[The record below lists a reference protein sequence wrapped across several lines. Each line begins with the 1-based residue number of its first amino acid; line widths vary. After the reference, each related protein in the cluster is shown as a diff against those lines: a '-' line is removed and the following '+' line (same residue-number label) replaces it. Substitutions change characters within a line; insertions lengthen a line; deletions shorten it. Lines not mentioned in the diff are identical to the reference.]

1 MQMIRNMDIEQLITK
16 ISSNFKISTGTFLGA
31 LALEI
36 VEADKV
42 FSKLTNIEDIKHILH
57 TLIQNR
63 KSSNLE
69 GFDLSVLK
77 KYSFVQSRILS
88 CPQID
93 EHAVFM
99 ACLKLLGEYE
109 LANLYKP
116 TLKGILQNKLHR
128 LSNATSSGQ
137 FIGRTAEVAE
147 IKRILSRNERNN
159 VIITGEAGV
168 GKTTLASNLKYNFKN
183 TEIIQIYPN
192 SDFLDQIVDVLS
204 DLKTK
209 KVIFFLDEIFSFQI
223 NDIKYLL
230 DSVQII
236 GTANER
242 TYKAFESKNIDI
254 ASKFETIKLS
264 EPGKED
270 LKMILAKYLQKQ
282 TNIFEI
288 TFDEE
293 LIDRI
298 VELSQKYTPHPAFP
312 AKAISLIDESIAYAR
327 EVGENQLNENM
338 LNIIISQR
346 TNIPLESLAGFAKK
360 DLGNIEERLSNNIKG
375 QEIAVSKV
383 AATIKR
389 SMAGFKKLNK
399 PIGSFLFV
407 GPSGVGKTELAK
419 SVAETIFG
427 SPDSMIRLD
436 MSEFSEAHTVQ
447 KLIGSPPGYIGFEEG
462 GQLTNPI
469 KEKPYSLVLLDEIE
483 KGHPKVYDMFL
494 QVLDDGRLTDGQGEK
509 VDFTNSI
516 IIATSNAG
524 IEDILDL
531 LQEGKDMDEIDKEI
545 KLILEDY
552 FRIEFINRFDS
563 IVIFNALNEKALF
576 DIAQKQIEKLK
587 YQLKKQ
593 NILLEIPDSF
603 VRSLVKESQDPK
615 FGARGLLRLI
625 QDKIENKLAEAVVSE
640 DLKAGQKFSF
650 PEVEIR
656 KEIKVNYDFLEI

>member
-1 MQMIRNMDIEQLITK
+1 MNIKLLLDK
-16 ISSNFKISTGTFLGA
+16 ISANHKVSTGAFLAA

-36 VEADKV
+36 VEQDKL
-42 FSKLTNIEDIKHILH
+42 FSKLTNIEDTKQILR
-57 TLIQNR
+57 TIIQAR
-63 KSSNLE
+63 SSNNLE
-69 GFDLSVLK
+69 NFDLLVLK

-88 CPQID
+88 CPEID

-99 ACLKLLGEYE
+99 ACLKLLAEYN
-109 LANLYKP
+109 LADVYKL
-116 TLKGILQNKLHR
+116 TLKSILQNKLHR
-128 LSNATSSGQ
+128 LSKASPHGQ
-137 FIGRTAEVAE
+137 FIGRTAELSE

-159 VIITGEAGV
+159 VIIVGEAGV

-183 TEIIQIYPN
+183 TEIIQIFPN
-192 SDFLDQIVDVLS
+192 SDFLDQIVDVLA
-204 DLKTK
+204 DLKSK
-209 KVIFFLDEIFSFQI
+209 KAIFFLDEIFSFQL
-223 NDIKYLL
+223 NDIKYLI
-230 DSVQII
+230 DSIQII

-254 ASKFETIKLS
+254 ASKFEAIKLS
-264 EPGKED
+264 EPGEDD
-270 LKMILAKYLQKQ
+270 LKMILSKYLKNQ
-282 TNIFEI
+282 TKL
-288 TFDEE
+288 FDISFHEN
-293 LIDRI
+293 LISRI
-298 VELSQKYTPHPAFP
+298 IELSQKYIPHPAFP
-312 AKAISLIDESIAYAR
+312 AKAISLIDEIIAYAK
-327 EVGENQLNENM
+327 EAGENSLSEDM
-338 LNIIISQR
+338 LNVIVSQR
-346 TNIPLESLAGFAKK
+346 TNIPIESLAGFAKK
-360 DLGNIEERLSNNIKG
+360 DLGGIEEKLSNNIKG

-389 SMAGFKKLNK
+389 SMAGFKKPNK

-427 SPDSMIRLD
+427 SQDSMIRLD
-436 MSEFSEAHTVQ
+436 MSEFSEAPTVQ

-469 KEKPYSLVLLDEIE
+469 KEKPYTLVLLDEIE

-531 LQEGKDMDEIDKEI
+531 LAEGKSREEIDKEI

-563 IVIFNALNEKALF
+563 IVIFNALDKKALF
-576 DIAQKQIEKLK
+576 DIAQKQIAKLK

-603 VRSLVKESQDPK
+603 VHSLVKESQDPK

-625 QDKIENKLAEAVVSE
+625 QDKIENKLAEAVVSGG
-640 DLKAGQKFSF
+640 LKAGQKYSF
-650 PEVEIR
+650 PEVKKVKKK
-656 KEIKVNYDFLEI
+656 KEIKINYEFLEA